1 MGSTPARP
9 APAIEY
15 TRENLERHVQ
25 RLNDKEWD
33 WTTFASQ
40 SEIDK
45 NLERAQ
51 IRMVG
56 GSITGVHDGP
66 DVIPPDHFTV
76 SFMNVPPGNTVPSHG
91 HPDVEEAF
99 FILEGEGIGWWENPE
114 TREVLE
120 AKLGKFDLIMSPAN
134 VMHGLKNTGDTDLI
148 VQVLIGSKTPQKP
161 YYVDDDLAGSQYA
174 VHGQTGK

>member
-1 MGSTPARP
+1 MGSIPEKPAVDYAKDFNR
-9 APAIEY
+9 Y
-15 TRENLERHVQ
+15 VQ
-25 RLNDKEWD
+25 RLSEKEWD
-33 WTTFASQ
+33 WSTFASQ
-40 SEIDK
+40 GEYDK

-66 DVIPPDHFTV
+66 DVIPPEHFTV

-99 FILEGEGIGWWENPE
+99 FILEGEATGWWENPE
-114 TREVLE
+114 TGETFE
-120 AKLGKFDLIMSPAN
+120 AKLAKHDLIMSPAH

-148 VQVLIGSKTPQKP
+148 VQVLIGSQTPEKP
-161 YYVDDDLAGSQYA
+161 YYVDDGLAGSQYA
-174 VHGQTGK
+174 VHGRTGQ

>member
-1 MGSTPARP
+1 MGSTPQQP
-9 APAIEY
+9 PIEY
-15 TRENLERHVQ
+15 TKAYFERYVQ
-25 RLNDKEWD
+25 SLSKKEWD
-33 WTTFASQ
+33 WTTFAGQ

-66 DVIPPDHFTV
+66 DVIPPEHFTV
-76 SFMNVPPGNTVPSHG
+76 SFMNVPVGNTVPSHG

-99 FILEGEGIGWWENPE
+99 FILEGEGTGWWENPE
-114 TREVLE
+114 TGEILK
-120 AKLGKFDLIMSPAN
+120 AKLGKHDLIMSPAN

-148 VQVLIGSKTPQKP
+148 VQVLIGSKTPEKP
-161 YYVDDDLAGSQYA
+161 YYVDGGLAGSQYA
-174 VHGQTGK
+174 VHGQSEK